1 MDLITTAKSR
11 LRTDFL
17 PISALTAVRSGLRT
31 DDLGRREPPLFP
43 DTIETPRLH
52 LRRPVPAD
60 AERIFQTYAQ
70 DPEVTRY
77 LEWVPHT
84 SVETTRK
91 FVTFCQE
98 RWTKS
103 VAFPYVI
110 TRKEDAKLL
119 GMIEVRPNGH
129 RADFGY
135 VLARSYW
142 GSGLMPEAIA
152 AIVKIT
158 FAHATI
164 YRMAA
169 TCDVEN
175 RASARALE
183 KSGFSREALLRRY
196 IIHPNISPEPRDSL
210 LYALIK

>member
-1 MDLITTAKSR
+1 M
-11 LRTDFL
+11 
-17 PISALTAVRSGLRT
+17 
-31 DDLGRREPPLFP
+31 FP
-43 DTIETPRLH
+43 DTVETPRLR
-52 LRRPVPAD
+52 LRRPVPTD
-60 AERIFQTYAQ
+60 AERIFQAYAQ

-91 FVTFCQE
+91 FVSFCQD
-98 RWTKS
+98 RWTNS

-110 TRKEDAKLL
+110 TRKQDGELL
-119 GMIEVRPNGH
+119 GMIEPRPRGH

-135 VLARSYW
+135 VLARAYW
-142 GSGLMPEAIA
+142 GNGLMPEAIA
-152 AIVKIT
+152 AVVKIT
-158 FAHATI
+158 LGHATI

-183 KSGFSREALLRRY
+183 KSGFSREGLLRRY
-196 IIHPNISPEPRDSL
+196 SVHPNISPEPRDSL
-210 LYALIK
+210 LYALTK